1 VVRQVVNRSF
11 FCGLLENGF
20 ARVRCPRCKPEHFCA
35 FRRLVLDELVQA
47 NRLSLLFREKLLG

>member
-1 VVRQVVNRSF
+1 MVNRSF